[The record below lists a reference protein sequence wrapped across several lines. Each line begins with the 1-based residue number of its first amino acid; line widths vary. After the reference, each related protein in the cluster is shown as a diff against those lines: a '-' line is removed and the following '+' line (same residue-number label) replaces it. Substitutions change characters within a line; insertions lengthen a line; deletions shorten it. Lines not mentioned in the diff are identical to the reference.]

1 MFVWCFPVARIV
13 SYHAGCRHKLIAWTA
28 QGMEKCGR
36 GLQLNH
42 FMPTTPRDSVPNS
55 PWLPCSH
62 LPSPPSPMLLTCQLS
77 IRKSRG
83 TTALSRAAFLYV
95 LFVEHVLI
103 RIWEDLQL
111 LRGSA
116 WSRDNGVGRVY
127 GRVVFRALPHSVPII
142 GFRLRVWG
150 RKEGLTDTGQFPEK
164 LCSLYQEIRT
174 GRPGRVPYTF
184 TPKA

>member
-1 MFVWCFPVARIV
+1 MWSWAAIESLHARHGV
-13 SYHAGCRHKLIAWTA
+13 S
-28 QGMEKCGR
+28 
-36 GLQLNH
+36 
-42 FMPTTPRDSVPNS
+42 RDSVPNS

-62 LPSPPSPMLLTCQLS
+62 LPSPPSPMLLTCQLA

-150 RKEGLTDTGQFPEK
+150 RKEGLTATGQFPEK

-174 GRPGRVPYTF
+174 VRPGRVPYTF